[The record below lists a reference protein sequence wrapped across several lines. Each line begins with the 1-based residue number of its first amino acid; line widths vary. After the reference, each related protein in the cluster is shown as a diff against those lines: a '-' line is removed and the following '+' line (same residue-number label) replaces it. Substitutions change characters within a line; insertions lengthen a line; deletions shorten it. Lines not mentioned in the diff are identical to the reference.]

1 MNVKTDTPL
10 DNIVSLV
17 DEYKLQVDDL
27 SDTFNAIEKRIKMIR
42 KAKEVVND
50 IRDKDFCIKMERN
63 LRKENL

>member
-1 MNVKTDTPL
+1 LNVKTDTPL